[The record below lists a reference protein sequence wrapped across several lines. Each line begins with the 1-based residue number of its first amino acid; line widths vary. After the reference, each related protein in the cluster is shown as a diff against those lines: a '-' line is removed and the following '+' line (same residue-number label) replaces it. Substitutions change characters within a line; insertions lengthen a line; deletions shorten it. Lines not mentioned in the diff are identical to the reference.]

1 MKHII
6 GIHDEDLQ
14 PFYMDWKE
22 TASHL
27 LVGGSYQSGRTSLL
41 RTIILS
47 LAYTYSPEE
56 LHIVLIDA
64 SGRSLTDLT
73 DLKHVIAWVN
83 GEDDFAEHIAH
94 LQNELAMRREK
105 KVKNYPEILFVFD
118 DYDLAT
124 DAMGINEEI
133 LLSLGKNLRQDSDL
147 GFHFLVSLLA
157 STRLHSDSLINQLK
171 LLRVGISLGNAE
183 TLEALGAHI
192 TSVMRKEQLPQGRGY
207 FFARSGISLVQFAN
221 PDKEN
226 KKGKTIKDVVYNQW
240 QDFEQAQWKN
250 PANKN
255 QIENVKNAS
264 AADIDALQSKN
275 TQQYESS
282 TGTYMDVDKS
292 VRLYI
297 EQQNQL
303 RKEQDN
309 GRD

>member
-1 MKHII
+1 M
-6 GIHDEDLQ
+6 
-14 PFYMDWKE
+14 
-22 TASHL
+22 
-27 LVGGSYQSGRTSLL
+27 V
-41 RTIILS
+41 LS

-73 DLKHVIAWVN
+73 ELKHVIAWVN
-83 GEDDFAEHIAH
+83 GEDGFAKHIAH
-94 LQNELAMRREK
+94 LQNELAERRKEEG
-105 KVKNYPEILFVFD
+105 KNSPEILFVFD

-133 LLSLGKNLRQDSDL
+133 LLSLGKNIRQDSNL
-147 GFHFLVSLLA
+147 GFHFLISLLA

-192 TSVMRKEQLPQGRGY
+192 TSAMRKEQLPQGRGY

-221 PDKEN
+221 PDKKN
-226 KKGKTIKDVVYNQW
+226 KKGNAIEDVVSNKW
-240 QDFEQAQWKN
+240 RDFEQARWSN
-250 PANKN
+250 PASEE
-255 QIENVKNAS
+255 QIEKVKNAS
-264 AADIDALQSKN
+264 AADIGAVQSKN
-275 TQQYESS
+275 IQHDPNTS
-282 TGTYMDVDKS
+282 TGYMDVDES

-303 RKEQDN
+303 RKEKDN
-309 GRD
+309 GRN